1 MQQAVVER
9 NTPYSD
15 HFRDLSEVRAG
26 EPAWLAERR
35 AAAMQAFEA
44 RGFPSRRNEAWR
56 NLDLGPVSGTDFRPV
71 RAAGA
76 VDAEVEALR
85 RQFPE
90 AHLLVLVDGHLS
102 AAHSRLD
109 QLPQGLTVLPLA
121 EAVRRQESLLRTYL
135 GQHAEAAEHPFAALN
150 MALFEGGVLVQ
161 AGRNQVLERPLV
173 LVHLASAAARQHAI
187 YPRSLIVAEEGAQ
200 LQLVEVHR
208 GRAGEYLNSPVTEIV
223 AAPAANVDYYVMQ
236 ESDPEAYHFG
246 VVHARLD
253 RDARVSLHSFAA
265 GGKVGRT
272 ELYVDL
278 AAPGAEVEMD
288 GLYLL
293 NEGQYIDHHTWVRH
307 LSPHCRSHQLF
318 KGVLAGRCQAVFD
331 GLVYVAKGAQKTDAM
346 QENRNLL
353 LTPRAKVHSNPR
365 LEIFADDVRCT
376 HGSSMGELDET
387 ALFYLRSRGIDG
399 EAAKGMLIYAFIAE
413 VLEPVKIEALRQ
425 YQLAEA
431 LRILPGDLAIQEL
444 T

>member
-1 MQQAVVER
+1 
-9 NTPYSD
+9 
-15 HFRDLSEVRAG
+15 
-26 EPAWLAERR
+26 
-35 AAAMQAFEA
+35 
-44 RGFPSRRNEAWR
+44 
-56 NLDLGPVSGTDFRPV
+56 
-71 RAAGA
+71 
-76 VDAEVEALR
+76 
-85 RQFPE
+85 
-90 AHLLVLVDGHLS
+90 
-102 AAHSRLD
+102 
-109 QLPQGLTVLPLA
+109 
-121 EAVRRQESLLRTYL
+121 
-135 GQHAEAAEHPFAALN
+135 AEAAEHPFAALN

-265 GGKVGRT
+265 VGKVGRT

-293 NEGQYIDHHTWVRH
+293 NEGRYIDHHTWVRH

-346 QENRNLL
+346 QEIRNLL